1 MDRRRSILN
10 HLMETWRSIKC
21 KLLGILFKLFKEV
34 STMIFWGAGGAHK
47 KNRQLW
53 SGFVCPL
60 ILAHYNA
67 QSCPH
72 TVELLT
78 NLREFHSARRRGEG
92 PQYGPSRFFLGL
104 LGAFSGLLGAFSGI
118 LGPSGTFWD
127 LLGPSPIFLG
137 SSQGFS
143 CLLRAISG
151 RRVPLRA
158 LWNFSKLSLTALVL
172 VPSHPWQ
179 QQPYQPHAGVLGLRY
194 STAEHWLILDSLIV
208 DSKKW
213 LRRRLV
219 VIFGQFFFIKTVWCH
234 LSQFIT

>member
-67 QSCPH
+67 SGCPH
-72 TVELLT
+72 PLELLT

-92 PQYGPSRFFLGL
+92 PPEGPSR
-104 LGAFSGLLGAFSGI
+104 AFSGI
-118 LGPSGTFWD
+118 LGPSW
-127 LLGPSPIFLG
+127 IFLRP
-137 SSQGFS
+137 SRGFS
-143 CLLRAISG
+143 CFLRAISG
-151 RRVPLRA
+151 RRVLLRA
-158 LWNFSKLSLTALVL
+158 LWNFWKLSLTPLVL
-172 VPSHPWQ
+172 VPCHP
-179 QQPYQPHAGVLGLRY
+179 
-194 STAEHWLILDSLIV
+194 
-208 DSKKW
+208 
-213 LRRRLV
+213 
-219 VIFGQFFFIKTVWCH
+219 
-234 LSQFIT
+234 

>member
-1 MDRRRSILN
+1 MP
-10 HLMETWRSIKC
+10 W
-21 KLLGILFKLFKEV
+21 
-34 STMIFWGAGGAHK
+34 
-47 KNRQLW
+47 
-53 SGFVCPL
+53 
-60 ILAHYNA
+60 
-67 QSCPH
+67 
-72 TVELLT
+72 
-78 NLREFHSARRRGEG
+78 
-92 PQYGPSRFFLGL
+92 GPSPSLP
-104 LGAFSGLLGAFSGI
+104 GAFSGPSRGLLGPSRGL
-118 LGPSGTFWD
+118 LGDSGTFWD
-127 LLGPSPIFLG
+127 LLQPSPTFLG

-172 VPSHPWQ
+172 VPSHPWR

-234 LSQFIT
+234 LSQVTVHYLMKTSLSLKLGLSVCRKTLLEACCTAAVQCLVRRFAAPAHQTNS

>member
-53 SGFVCPL
+53 IGFVCPL

-67 QSCPH
+67 QCCPH

-92 PQYGPSRFFLGL
+92 PQYGPSWFFLGL
-104 LGAFSGLLGAFSGI
+104 LGASSGLLGAFSANSHICVVHAEAAVVYSELLIRAVCCQISPTCLTGRTVK
-118 LGPSGTFWD
+118 LSGHFCSGFYFI
-127 LLGPSPIFLG
+127 LLGRKHTFRIF
-137 SSQGFS
+137 
-143 CLLRAISG
+143 CYR
-151 RRVPLRA
+151 
-158 LWNFSKLSLTALVL
+158 
-172 VPSHPWQ
+172 
-179 QQPYQPHAGVLGLRY
+179 
-194 STAEHWLILDSLIV
+194 
-208 DSKKW
+208 
-213 LRRRLV
+213 
-219 VIFGQFFFIKTVWCH
+219 
-234 LSQFIT
+234 

>member
-104 LGAFSGLLGAFSGI
+104 LGAFSGI
-118 LGPSGTFWD
+118 LGHSGTFWD
-127 LLGPSPIFLG
+127 LLGPSG
-137 SSQGFS
+137 TFS
-143 CLLRAISG
+143 DLLRVFSG
-151 RRVPLRA
+151 LLLPSQSH
-158 LWNFSKLSLTALVL
+158 LWT
-172 VPSHPWQ
+172 
-179 QQPYQPHAGVLGLRY
+179 
-194 STAEHWLILDSLIV
+194 
-208 DSKKW
+208 
-213 LRRRLV
+213 
-219 VIFGQFFFIKTVWCH
+219 
-234 LSQFIT
+234 

>member
-1 MDRRRSILN
+1 MKWLCLSTYPGSLQCTKLSAHSRAVNEPSRISQCPEKGRRPPVWAFSV
-10 HLMETWRSIKC
+10 
-21 KLLGILFKLFKEV
+21 LL
-34 STMIFWGAGGAHK
+34 
-47 KNRQLW
+47 
-53 SGFVCPL
+53 
-60 ILAHYNA
+60 
-67 QSCPH
+67 
-72 TVELLT
+72 
-78 NLREFHSARRRGEG
+78 
-92 PQYGPSRFFLGL
+92 GPSRGL
-104 LGAFSGLLGAFSGI
+104 LGPSRGLLGDSR
-118 LGPSGTFWD
+118 TFWD
-127 LLGPSPIFLG
+127 LLGPSPTFLG

-158 LWNFSKLSLTALVL
+158 LWNLSKLSLTALVL